1 MAEAV
6 SEWVLR
12 WAPLVGRGPVLD
24 LACGDGR
31 HSRYFLG
38 KGFAVHAVDRDPR
51 SIEGARFLRAD
62 LENGGAWPLAGQR
75 FGAIVVT
82 NYLYRPLFPV
92 IAQSLAADGV
102 LIYET
107 FMVGNEKLGRP
118 SNPDFLLR
126 KGELLGAFPHLEV
139 IAFEQGLVERPKPAV
154 IQRLCAIRGD
164 SGRVRIEPHD
174 YR

>member
-6 SEWVLR
+6 SQWVSR

-38 KGFAVHAVDRDPR
+38 KGFEVHAVDRDPQV
-51 SIEGARFLRAD
+51 IEGARFLQAD
-62 LENGGAWPLAGQR
+62 LENGGPWPLAGQR

-92 IAQSLAADGV
+92 IAESLAADGV

-107 FMVGNEKLGRP
+107 FMIGNEKLGRP

-126 KGELLGAFPHLEV
+126 PAELLEAFSGLAV
-139 IAFEQGLVERPKPAV
+139 IAFEQGVTEKPKRAV
-154 IQRLCAIRGD
+154 IQRLCAVRGD
-164 SGRVRIEPHD
+164 IERVRIRP
-174 YR
+174 

>member
-31 HSRYFLG
+31 HSRYFLS
-38 KGFAVHAVDRDPR
+38 KGFEVHAVDRDRR
-51 SIEGARFLRAD
+51 SIEGARFLQAD
-62 LENGGAWPLAGQR
+62 LENGDPWPLAGQR

-92 IAQSLAADGV
+92 ITQSLAAHGV

-107 FMVGNEKLGRP
+107 FMVGNERLGRP

-126 KGELLGAFPHLEV
+126 PGELLQAFSPLTV
-139 IAFEQGLVERPKPAV
+139 VAFEQGVVETPKPAAL
-154 IQRLCAIRGD
+154 QRLCAIRGEI
-164 SGRVRIEPHD
+164 GGVRIRP
-174 YR
+174 

>member
-1 MAEAV
+1 MAQAI

-38 KGFAVHAVDRDPR
+38 KGFEVHAVDRDPR
-51 SIEGARFLRAD
+51 LIEGVRFLQAD
-62 LENGGAWPLAGQR
+62 LENGAPWPLAGQR

-82 NYLYRPLFPV
+82 NYLYRPLFAV

-118 SNPDFLLR
+118 SNPDFLLK
-126 KGELLGAFPHLEV
+126 KGELLEVFADLQV

-164 SGRVRIEPHD
+164 SGRVRIGPHD